1 MKKPMWIAVGICLL
15 ITLAACIGSTGLGY
29 ADYRPLRYRDC
40 FALVAAWL
48 YIFVMFVK
56 DSRASRSG
64 GRSAAMPM
72 ADH

>member
-1 MKKPMWIAVGICLL
+1 MKKPVWMAVGVCVL

-40 FALVAAWL
+40 FALAAAWL
-48 YIFVMFVK
+48 YVIVMFVK

-64 GRSAAMPM
+64 VAKRGNAGA
-72 ADH
+72 

>member
-40 FALVAAWL
+40 FALAAAWL
-48 YIFVMFVK
+48 YVIVMFVK
-56 DSRASRSG
+56 DRRASRSG
-64 GRSAAMPM
+64 VAKRGNAGA
-72 ADH
+72 